1 MPRPLYNACLASIT
15 FIFLSSLA
23 YAAEPTPLRIV
34 TFNVE
39 ILTAPRVRAGQL
51 QKYRFDYA
59 RDEHLSRTA
68 DIIEVLNPDI
78 LNLVEATSKEVVEQL
93 IDRLHA
99 KGMTDYRGYHIESN
113 DRFTGMDVGLITRYE
128 PDLIEGQPIHTYF
141 SEPEDPTYRQA
152 YTAKGYNG
160 ELRNFTAS
168 LSRNSGYF
176 IDVNGYKLGFL
187 GLHLKSNPSDEFAN
201 SQRTAESMVAARVVN
216 GEIVRRGYLPIVLG
230 DLNDYDPDVPDRDD
244 SRDTATDVIR
254 RLKDFDPKRK
264 GDELFN
270 VAEFIPNQADR
281 YSSHWDW
288 NENGAL
294 DPADVR
300 TMIDHILLPVELR
313 PYVQRAFIAHVVSL
327 DTSDHFPVVVD
338 LLLPAKQ

>member
-1 MPRPLYNACLASIT
+1 MLRPICLLFLTVLLASR
-15 FIFLSSLA
+15 A
-23 YAAEPTPLRIV
+23 PAAEPTPLRIV

-59 RDEHLSRTA
+59 RKEHLNRTA

-78 LNLVEATSKEVVEQL
+78 LNLVEATSKEAVEQL
-93 IDRLHA
+93 VERLHA
-99 KGMTDYRGYHIESN
+99 KGMTDYHGYHIESH
-113 DRFTGMDVGLITRYE
+113 DGFTGMDVGLITKIE
-128 PDLIEGQPIHTYF
+128 PDLIEGQPIRTYY
-141 SEPEDPTYRQA
+141 SKTDDPTYRQA
-152 YTAKGYNG
+152 YSMPGRNG
-160 ELRNFTAS
+160 ETRNYTAS

-176 IDVNGYKLGFL
+176 ITIAGHKLGFL
-187 GLHLKSNPSDEFAN
+187 GLHLKSNPSDDYAN
-201 SQRTAESMVAARVVN
+201 HVRTAESKVAVRVIN
-216 GEIVRRGYLPIVLG
+216 GEIVKRGYLPVVLG
-230 DLNDYDPDVPDRDD
+230 DLNDYDPDIKDRDD
-244 SRDTATDVIR
+244 SRDTATDVLR
-254 RLKDFDPKRK
+254 RLKDLDPERE
-264 GDELFN
+264 GDELLN
-270 VAEFIPNQADR
+270 VAEFIRNQSDR

-338 LLLPAKQ
+338 LLLPAKE